1 MTLTTKVNLS
11 KMTDPPIKRDAV
23 ASLKPDARF
32 SFAGDD
38 IFWHDGNPDN
48 ITEEQIATKLAE
60 LTTAWENLDWERN
73 RKKEYPDIK
82 ELLIALYD
90 TEDREA
96 IDARRAAVKA
106 KYPKP

>member
-48 ITEEQIATKLAE
+48 ITEEQITTRLAE

-96 IDARRAAVKA
+96 IDARRAEVKA